1 MPSSEREKTESLPP
15 EMRNPTLRQLE
26 GVLSAF
32 AIKFI
37 YYTIIKQAIVFII
50 YELYNRLRNLKQK
63 EVLPMRKQISKL
75 EHMPI
80 GITGAC
86 LAFITLSNSW
96 QLNGIGFV
104 KPLAVFLAVCML
116 ALTALRALLFPKAMW
131 AELKHPVTGTFYPTI
146 GMATWLVSAYF
157 HPAAPVLCELLWLA
171 AAAWHYFVI
180 GVYTVCRWKERKLSN
195 IVPTCF
201 IVYTGMITGCIASKG
216 MSGPL
221 IPMIAQFML
230 YFGFWFY
237 TILLPL
243 NLWIVFR
250 SGNLTDA
257 TLPTVGILCS
267 PAPLGVVGM
276 LTIQESPNLLML
288 GWLTLTGLL
297 LLPVVYC
304 YVWKLFAKGFRPTYA
319 GFTFPLAIATLAA
332 YRLSEFWAGLGYD
345 LLGKAFQ
352 LLGDVEIFIASY
364 VVGYVLFHFLRM
376 FVLAVLPPQD
386 LPLAP
391 EGSLEA

>member
-1 MPSSEREKTESLPP
+1 
-15 EMRNPTLRQLE
+15 
-26 GVLSAF
+26 
-32 AIKFI
+32 
-37 YYTIIKQAIVFII
+37 
-50 YELYNRLRNLKQK
+50 
-63 EVLPMRKQISKL
+63 MRKRISKL

-96 QLNGIGFV
+96 QLNGITFV
-104 KPLAVFLAVCML
+104 KPAAIFLAVCML
-116 ALTALRALLFPKAMW
+116 ALTGLRALFFPKAMW

-146 GMATWLVSAYF
+146 GMATWLVAGYF
-157 HPAAPVLCELLWLA
+157 HPAAPLFCEALWLA
-171 AAAWHYFVI
+171 AAAWHYFVV

-221 IPMIAQFML
+221 IPVIAQFML

-237 TILLPL
+237 TILLSL

-257 TLPTVGILCS
+257 SLPTVGILCS

-276 LTIQESPNLLML
+276 LTLQEDPNLLML
-288 GWLTLTGLL
+288 GWLVVTGLL
-297 LLPVVYC
+297 LLPVVYYYIC
-304 YVWKLFAKGFRPTYA
+304 KLFPRGFRPTYA
-319 GFTFPLAIATLAA
+319 GFTFPLAIATLSA
-332 YRLSEFWAGLGYD
+332 YRMADFCSARGYAGLGE
-345 LLGKAFQ
+345 AFQ

-364 VVGYVLFHFLRM
+364 VVCYVLFHFIRM
-376 FVLAVLPPQD
+376 FVLAVVPP

-391 EGSLEA
+391 EESLEA